1 MWIHED
7 NKTPLETFG
16 IHDLSTN
23 EEFIKVVN
31 RMTDKYSEEEL
42 KELKD
47 LKSALSSLEENKE
60 GNLSF
65 WTVVNIFKKVK
76 TLFE

>member
-1 MWIHED
+1 MWINED
-7 NKTPLETFG
+7 NKTPLETFWV
-16 IHDLSTN
+16 HNLSTN

-42 KELKD
+42 KD

-60 GNLSF
+60 ENLSF

-76 TLFE
+76 NLFE